1 MRNIRQTR
9 YNIEY
14 YASYIAIKAINSI
27 WTAVESIFSDTD
39 SANVVAMRAV
49 TKKQHESKQNE
60 LTHYSHAVG
69 EIRRLKDTDW
79 SLISR
84 PVNNFAETIQKTL
97 SDGFQSLR
105 SMGDHGLSERM
116 SHAQSSLSTPRIADN
131 IIQPRMSTD
140 LVPYSGGSGQDP
152 SSSQTGTGLIGM
164 LVLVSALLAYDK
176 YKRYQDEAVYSVSV
190 DDEKYSIKSI
200 IGEQ

>member
-1 MRNIRQTR
+1 
-9 YNIEY
+9 
-14 YASYIAIKAINSI
+14 
-27 WTAVESIFSDTD
+27 
-39 SANVVAMRAV
+39 
-49 TKKQHESKQNE
+49 
-60 LTHYSHAVG
+60 
-69 EIRRLKDTDW
+69 
-79 SLISR
+79 
-84 PVNNFAETIQKTL
+84 
-97 SDGFQSLR
+97 
-105 SMGDHGLSERM
+105 MGDHGLSERM

>member
-1 MRNIRQTR
+1 MG
-9 YNIEY
+9 
-14 YASYIAIKAINSI
+14 S
-27 WTAVESIFSDTD
+27 
-39 SANVVAMRAV
+39 
-49 TKKQHESKQNE
+49 
-60 LTHYSHAVG
+60 
-69 EIRRLKDTDW
+69 LK
-79 SLISR
+79 L
-84 PVNNFAETIQKTL
+84 
-97 SDGFQSLR
+97 
-105 SMGDHGLSERM
+105 
-116 SHAQSSLSTPRIADN
+116 SHAQSSLSTPRGIADN